1 LADRIG
7 IPDYGRS
14 GALAD
19 ILASTTTI
27 GLEMDLLD
35 NPEQWRKRAEEART
49 VADGMRSPET
59 KRIMLGIA
67 ASYEVLAKRAEQR
80 RAGYKPLKR
89 PL

>member
-1 LADRIG
+1 MADWIG

-14 GALAD
+14 RALAD
-19 ILASTTTI
+19 ILATTI

-80 RAGYKPLKR
+80 RAGHTPGK
-89 PL
+89 